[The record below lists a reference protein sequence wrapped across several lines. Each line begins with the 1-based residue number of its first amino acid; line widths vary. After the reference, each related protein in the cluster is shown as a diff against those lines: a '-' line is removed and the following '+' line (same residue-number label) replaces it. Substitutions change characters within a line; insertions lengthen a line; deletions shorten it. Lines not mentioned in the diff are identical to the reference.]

1 MSLIDFCCFCMS
13 THHFKKCMREL
24 SRFSNQKCLITALK
38 LSLKHRFKQ
47 FKETQEMV
55 VENLLFSNSVEKGD
69 SQLLSLI

>member
-1 MSLIDFCCFCMS
+1 
-13 THHFKKCMREL
+13 MREL